1 MARVQD
7 QKVQEGLRCK
17 RGVQEWEVLLQGSQ
31 SALASLLCGKL
42 WAKRGLRGSRELCL
56 QEERA
61 HPLAGLSEAKVQ
73 VRGAGL
79 RKRSN
84 VPQEP
89 KNQVL
94 RLHMQEVE

>member
-1 MARVQD
+1 MAKLLLR
-7 QKVQEGLRCK
+7 GLQCK

-42 WAKRGLRGSRELCL
+42 WAKRGLQARKLCL
-56 QEERA
+56 QVERPRA

-73 VRGAGL
+73 LRGAGL

-84 VPQEP
+84 VPQP
-89 KNQVL
+89 HLWKNQVL
-94 RLHMQEVE
+94 RLHMQQAE

>member
-1 MARVQD
+1 M
-7 QKVQEGLRCK
+7 
-17 RGVQEWEVLLQGSQ
+17 
-31 SALASLLCGKL
+31 
-42 WAKRGLRGSRELCL
+42 RGSRELCL